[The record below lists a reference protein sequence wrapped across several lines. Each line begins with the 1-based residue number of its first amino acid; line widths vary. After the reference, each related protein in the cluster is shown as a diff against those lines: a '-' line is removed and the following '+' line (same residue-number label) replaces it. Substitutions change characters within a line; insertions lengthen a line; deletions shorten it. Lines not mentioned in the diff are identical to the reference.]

1 MHFAGHVAPRGF
13 LPWVAAHLVGVLL
26 ACSAAAAPATT
37 VAHNHAEAL
46 GALANVRAAI
56 DDIQGAH
63 GDLLSGA
70 AGSGEDCA
78 HAAHRAINDLV
89 GAGNADYRQSDGF
102 GGDAVGALAHL
113 ERLSAQDGAAPWA
126 EPIAHA
132 RDHARAAIPHLLRAA
147 AEACDEPSRREL
159 TAALAELA
167 AAVGR
172 ASELGPLGGISGAL
186 ATTVLGVPSG
196 AKMLPAC
203 ETPRDFPS
211 YGVAAGYLV
220 FVALPLQQGKARLP
234 ADLGSTLLL
243 TSGDHVVVY
252 TAAEALRPALC
263 GPVGNG

>member
-1 MHFAGHVAPRGF
+1 

-102 GGDAVGALAHL
+102 GGMRL
-113 ERLSAQDGAAPWA
+113 ERSLISSDSPPRTVRHRGRSRSHTRVTTRAQ
-126 EPIAHA
+126 
-132 RDHARAAIPHLLRAA
+132 
-147 AEACDEPSRREL
+147 PSRISCAPPRKPV
-159 TAALAELA
+159 TSHR
-167 AAVGR
+167 V
-172 ASELGPLGGISGAL
+172 AS
-186 ATTVLGVPSG
+186 
-196 AKMLPAC
+196 
-203 ETPRDFPS
+203 
-211 YGVAAGYLV
+211 
-220 FVALPLQQGKARLP
+220 
-234 ADLGSTLLL
+234 
-243 TSGDHVVVY
+243 
-252 TAAEALRPALC
+252 
-263 GPVGNG
+263 